1 MPNRPLGFKILVICS
16 LLLPLAACQRQQ
28 TNTPAN
34 KTWTVLIGSVA
45 PLSGPQSHLGLDSD
59 RGAQLAIEAA
69 NAKSLT
75 LHGHLLHFE
84 LISKD
89 DAADP
94 RTATIVAQQLV
105 DDQVNGIVGHMN
117 SGTTIPASHIYHEA
131 QIVQISP
138 SATNPKYTHQGFNTA
153 FRLMAND
160 YQQGRILGQF
170 AMNQLNAHTIAVIDD
185 STAYGQGL
193 ANEFIRSLDRQ
204 RTTLIAQEHTDDH
217 STDFSALLTRLKN
230 RHPDLIF
237 YGGMDAQS
245 GPLVHQMQSLEI
257 PAKFLTG
264 DGGCTPEFAQLAS
277 DSANNTYCSS
287 PGLPLENMPKGP
299 SFQTTFE
306 KRFGPIQDY
315 APYSYDAVNIL
326 IQAMWAAQSLEPTVY
341 LKFLQ
346 SMHYQG
352 VTANIS
358 FDEHGDLKDGLISLY
373 RWQNGKRQFIHSY

>member
-1 MPNRPLGFKILVICS
+1 MSDPHYRINS
-16 LLLPLAACQRQQ
+16 LFLFFLLTLSACHSKHD
-28 TNTPAN
+28 NTPSN

-45 PLSGPQSHLGLDSD
+45 PLSGPQAHLGLDSD

-69 NAKSLT
+69 NTQHLT
-75 LHGHLLHFE
+75 IQGHLLHFE

-160 YQQGRILGQF
+160 YQQGRVLGQF
-170 AMNQLNAHTIAVIDD
+170 AMNQLKAHSIAVIDD

-193 ANEFIRSLDRQ
+193 ANEFIRALDSQ
-204 RTTLIAQEHTDDH
+204 RTTVITQEHADDH
-217 STDFSALLTRLKN
+217 STDFTAILTRLKS

-245 GPLVHQMQSLEI
+245 GPLVHQMHQLEI
-257 PAKFLTG
+257 PANFLTG

-277 DSANNTYCSS
+277 DSANSTYCSS
-287 PGLPLENMPKGP
+287 PGLPLEDMPKG
-299 SFQTTFE
+299 SVFKKTFE
-306 KRFGPIQDY
+306 QRFGPIQDY
-315 APYSYDAVNIL
+315 APYSYDAVGIL
-326 IQAMWAAQSLEPTVY
+326 IQAMVTAQSLESTVY
-341 LKFLQ
+341 LKILQ
-346 SMHYQG
+346 NIHYDG
-352 VTANIS
+352 VTATIH
-358 FDEHGDLKDGLISLY
+358 FDEHGDLEGGIISIY
-373 RWQNGKRQFIHSY
+373 QWQNGTKQFVARY

>member
-1 MPNRPLGFKILVICS
+1 MPNQPQGISILILWG
-16 LLLPLAACQRQQ
+16 LLTLTACQRQQ
-28 TNTPAN
+28 DNTPSS
-34 KTWTVLIGSVA
+34 KTWTVLIGSA
-45 PLSGPQSHLGLDSD
+45 TPLSGPQAHLGLDSE

-69 NAKSLT
+69 NAQHLT
-75 LHGHLLHFE
+75 IQGHLLHFE

-160 YQQGRILGQF
+160 YQQGRVLSQF
-170 AMNQLNAHTIAVIDD
+170 AMNQLNAHAIAVIDD

-193 ANEFIRSLDRQ
+193 ANEFIRALDSK
-204 RTTLIAQEHTDDH
+204 RTTLIAQEHADDH
-217 STDFSALLTRLKN
+217 STDFTALLTRLKS

-245 GPLVHQMQSLEI
+245 GPLVHQMRRLEI
-257 PAKFLTG
+257 PALFLTG

-299 SFQTTFE
+299 SFQATFE

-315 APYSYDAVNIL
+315 APYSYDAVSIL
-326 IQAMWAAQSLEPTVY
+326 IRAMITAQSLEPTVY
-341 LKFLQ
+341 LKVLQ
-346 SMHYQG
+346 SIHYEG
-352 VTANIS
+352 VTANIR
-358 FDEHGDLKDGLISLY
+358 FDTYGDLKDGSISLY
-373 RWQNGKRQFIHSY
+373 QWQNGKKQFVVRY